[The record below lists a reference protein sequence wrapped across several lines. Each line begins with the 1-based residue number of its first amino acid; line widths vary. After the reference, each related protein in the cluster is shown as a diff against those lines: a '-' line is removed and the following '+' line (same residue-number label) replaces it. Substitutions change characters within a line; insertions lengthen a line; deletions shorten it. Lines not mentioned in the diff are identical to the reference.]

1 MQPQFAD
8 PVSKIPPELVLE
20 HLIAVLRSP
29 EFADSPRLSRFLKYV
44 VEQTIEGHAGHLK
57 EYRVGVDVFDRPTDY
72 DPKTDPVVRVEAR
85 QLRFRLAAYYS
96 ARGHRD
102 EVVISIPKGG
112 YGAHFER
119 TAPVEIP
126 LETVQPVVSLPPA
139 RSRGFWIG
147 LGALA
152 MAVLTGAGVLAWRAS
167 GPAPQPSI
175 AVLPF
180 SNLGA
185 NPAYEYFSDGLTDEI
200 TEGLARLNTLR
211 VIARGSAFQFKGKQV
226 DIREAGRQLSVTSLL
241 EGRVSRQ
248 GDRVKIF
255 VQLERVSDGSVI
267 WSQTYER
274 RLADVFAVQTEVA
287 SRIASDL
294 RVPVAG
300 RAVPRP
306 ITRDPEAQDHYLRA
320 RFEAER
326 MNGDALTRAV
336 GEYQQALDRDPG
348 YAAAWYGL
356 AVARH
361 RGINVRNLDRSE
373 VAAIG
378 SGYRKA
384 LDLDS
389 GLADAHAGLALMAMQ
404 FDWDWPR
411 AEQELKAAL
420 ALGPTA
426 IAEGH
431 YAVYLMTRGRL
442 SEAENHLRRALDLDP
457 LGSAVLLNSAVFQ
470 FYAGRFASARREWE
484 RHPEIFSAR
493 CMAAYALLLEGRPEE
508 AMDRLPALRKTAPS
522 SALPQITL
530 VEAIGQARMGNR
542 ASALELISGVEGQ
555 SQRTGVALYWMALA
569 RASVNDDSAA
579 LQWLEKSVAAHEN
592 YLMFMGLD
600 PAFIH
605 LRTLPAFRALKV
617 RVGLPE

>member
-1 MQPQFAD
+1 
-8 PVSKIPPELVLE
+8 
-20 HLIAVLRSP
+20 
-29 EFADSPRLSRFLKYV
+29 
-44 VEQTIEGHAGHLK
+44 
-57 EYRVGVDVFDRPTDY
+57 
-72 DPKTDPVVRVEAR
+72 
-85 QLRFRLAAYYS
+85 
-96 ARGHRD
+96 
-102 EVVISIPKGG
+102 
-112 YGAHFER
+112 
-119 TAPVEIP
+119 
-126 LETVQPVVSLPPA
+126 
-139 RSRGFWIG
+139 
-147 LGALA
+147 
-152 MAVLTGAGVLAWRAS
+152 
-167 GPAPQPSI
+167 
-175 AVLPF
+175 
-180 SNLGA
+180 
-185 NPAYEYFSDGLTDEI
+185 
-200 TEGLARLNTLR
+200 
-211 VIARGSAFQFKGKQV
+211 
-226 DIREAGRQLSVTSLL
+226 
-241 EGRVSRQ
+241 
-248 GDRVKIF
+248 
-255 VQLERVSDGSVI
+255 
-267 WSQTYER
+267 
-274 RLADVFAVQTEVA
+274 
-287 SRIASDL
+287 
-294 RVPVAG
+294 
-300 RAVPRP
+300 
-306 ITRDPEAQDHYLRA
+306 
-320 RFEAER
+320 
-326 MNGDALTRAV
+326 
-336 GEYQQALDRDPG
+336 LDRDPG

>member
-1 MQPQFAD
+1 MISVP
-8 PVSKIPPELVLE
+8 KIPPELVLE
-20 HLIAVLRSP
+20 HLTAVLRSP

-44 VEQTIEGHAGHLK
+44 VEQTIEGHAADLK
-57 EYRVGVDVFDRPTDY
+57 EYRVGVEVFDRPADY

-85 QLRFRLAAYYS
+85 QLRFRLAAFYL
-96 ARGHRD
+96 AGGGRRD

-119 TAPVEIP
+119 TDPLEIP
-126 LETVQPVVSLPPA
+126 LETVEPVVPLPPT

-147 LGALA
+147 LGTLA
-152 MAVLTGAGVLAWRAS
+152 VAVLTGAGVLAWRAS
-167 GPAPQPSI
+167 GTTTEPSI

-180 SNLGA
+180 TNLGA
-185 NPAYEYFSDGLTDEI
+185 NSANEYFSDGLTDEI
-200 TEGLARLNTLR
+200 TEGLVRLNTLR
-211 VIARGSAFQFKGKQV
+211 VIARSSAFQFKGKQV
-226 DIREAGRQLSVTSLL
+226 DIREAGRRLKVTSLL
-241 EGRVSRQ
+241 DGRVSRE

-255 VQLERVSDGSVI
+255 LQLERVSDGSVI

-274 RLADVFAVQTEVA
+274 RLADVFAVQREVA

-300 RAVPRP
+300 RAAPRP
-306 ITRDPEAQDHYLRA
+306 VPRDPEAQDHYLRA

-326 MNGDALTRAV
+326 MNGDALTSAV

-348 YAAAWYGL
+348 YAAAWYGM

-378 SGYRKA
+378 SEYQKA
-384 LDLDS
+384 LDLDP
-389 GLADAHAGLALMAMQ
+389 GLADAHAGLGLIAMQ

-411 AEQELKAAL
+411 AEQEFTAAL
-420 ALGPTA
+420 ALGPSA
-426 IAEGH
+426 ITEED

-442 SEAENHLRRALDLDP
+442 NEAEDYLRRALDLDP
-457 LGSAVLLNSAVFQ
+457 LGSAVSLNSAVFQ
-470 FYAGRFASARREWE
+470 FYAGRFAAARREWE

-493 CMAAYALLLEGRPEE
+493 FMATYALLLEGRPAE
-508 AMDRLPALRKTAPS
+508 AMDRLPALRNTAPS

-542 ASALELISGVEGQ
+542 ARALVLISGVEGQ
-555 SQRTGVALYWMALA
+555 SQSTGVPLYWMSLA
-569 RASVNDDSAA
+569 RASVNDDRSAI
-579 LQWLEKSVAAHEN
+579 QWLQKSITAHET

-600 PAFIH
+600 PVFTR

>member
-1 MQPQFAD
+1 
-8 PVSKIPPELVLE
+8 
-20 HLIAVLRSP
+20 
-29 EFADSPRLSRFLKYV
+29 V
-44 VEQTIEGHAGHLK
+44 VEQTLEGHAADLK
-57 EYRVGVDVFDRPTDY
+57 EYRVGVDVFDRPADF

-85 QLRFRLAAYYS
+85 QLRFRLAAYYP

-102 EVVISIPKGG
+102 KVVISIPKGG

-119 TAPVEIP
+119 AAPVEIR
-126 LETVQPVVSLPPA
+126 LETVPPAVSLPPA

-152 MAVLTGAGVLAWRAS
+152 MAVLTGASVLAWRVS

-180 SNLGA
+180 TNLGA
-185 NPAYEYFSDGLTDEI
+185 NPAGEYFSDGLTDEI

-226 DIREAGRQLSVTSLL
+226 DIREVGRQLNVTSLL

-255 VQLERVSDGSVI
+255 VQLERVSDGSII

-287 SRIASDL
+287 SRVASDL
-294 RVPVAG
+294 RVPVVG
-300 RAVPRP
+300 RGAPRP
-306 ITRDPEAQDHYLRA
+306 VTRDPQAQDHYLRA

-326 MNGDALTRAV
+326 MDGDALTRAV

-373 VAAIG
+373 VAAIRA
-378 SGYRKA
+378 GYQKA
-384 LDLDS
+384 LDLDP

-404 FDWDWPR
+404 FDWDWPL
-411 AEQELKAAL
+411 AEQELRAAL
-420 ALGPTA
+420 ALGASA
-426 IAEGH
+426 IAEEH

-442 SEAENHLRRALDLDP
+442 NEAEDHLRRALDLDP

-470 FYAGRFASARREWE
+470 FYAGRFESARREWE

-493 CMAAYALLLEGRPEE
+493 FMAAYTLLLEGRLAE
-508 AMDRLPALRKTAPS
+508 AMDRLPALRSTAPS

-530 VEAIGQARMGNR
+530 AEAIGQARMGHR
-542 ASALELISGVEGQ
+542 AAALELISGVERR
-555 SQRTGVALYWMALA
+555 SQQTGVPLYWMALA
-569 RASVNDDSAA
+569 RASVNDDNAA
-579 LQWLEKSVAAHEN
+579 IQWLQKSVAAHEN

-600 PAFIH
+600 PVFIR

>member
-1 MQPQFAD
+1 MQPRFAD
-8 PVSKIPPELVLE
+8 PVSKIPPELVRE
-20 HLIAVLRSP
+20 HLAAVLRSP
-29 EFADSPRLSRFLKYV
+29 EFADSVRLSRFLKFV
-44 VEQTIEGHAGHLK
+44 VDQTLAGHATSLK
-57 EYRVGVDVFDRPTDY
+57 EYRIGVDVFDRPDDY
-72 DPKTDPVVRVEAR
+72 DPKADPVVRVEAR
-85 QLRFRLAAYYS
+85 QLRFKLAAYY
-96 ARGHRD
+96 AAQGGRRA
-102 EVVISIPKGG
+102 EVAISIPKGG
-112 YGAHFER
+112 YGARFEW
-119 TAPVEIP
+119 AEAP
-126 LETVQPVVSLPPA
+126 LETIGPVVSPPPA
-139 RSRGFWIG
+139 RSPGIWIG
-147 LGALA
+147 LAALA
-152 MAVLTGAGVLAWRAS
+152 AAVLTAAGVVAWRAS

-180 SNLGA
+180 INAGGDPA
-185 NPAYEYFSDGLTDEI
+185 NEYFSDGLTDEI
-200 TEGLARLNTLR
+200 TEGLARFNTLR
-211 VIARGSAFQFKGKQV
+211 VIARSSAFQFKGKQV
-226 DIREAGRQLSVTSLL
+226 DIREAGRRLNVASLL
-241 EGRVSRQ
+241 EGRVSRE

-306 ITRDPEAQDHYLRA
+306 VARDPEAQDHYLRA

-378 SGYRKA
+378 SEYRKA
-384 LDLDS
+384 LELDP
-389 GLADAHAGLALMAMQ
+389 GLGDAHAGLALMAMQ

-411 AEQELKAAL
+411 AEQELTAAL

-442 SEAENHLRRALDLDP
+442 NEAEDHLRRALDLDP

-493 CMAAYALLLEGRPEE
+493 FMAAYALLLEGRPAE
-508 AMDRLPALRKTAPS
+508 AMDRLPALRNTAPS

-530 VEAIGQARMGNR
+530 VEAIGLARMGKR
-542 ASALELISGVEGQ
+542 AAALELISGVEGQ
-555 SQRTGVALYWMALA
+555 SPGTVPLYWMALA
-569 RASVNDDSAA
+569 RASVNDDNAA
-579 LQWLEKSVAAHEN
+579 IQWLQKSVTAHEN

-600 PAFIH
+600 PVFIR

>member
-1 MQPQFAD
+1 MSPLSINPAL
-8 PVSKIPPELVLE
+8 KIPPELVRE
-20 HLIAVLRSP
+20 HLDALLRSP

-44 VEQTIEGHAGHLK
+44 VEQTIEGHAADLK
-57 EYRVGVDVFDRPTDY
+57 EYRVGVDVFDRPADY

-85 QLRFRLAAYYS
+85 QVRFKLVAYYA

-112 YGAHFER
+112 YGARFER
-119 TAPVEIP
+119 SAPLEIP
-126 LETVQPVVSLPPA
+126 ERIGEPVVSLPPA

-147 LGALA
+147 LAALSVVLL
-152 MAVLTGAGVLAWRAS
+152 AVPAVLAWREWAH
-167 GPAPQPSI
+167 APPPSI

-180 SNLGA
+180 TNLGA
-185 NPAYEYFSDGLTDEI
+185 NPANEYFSDGLTDEI
-200 TEGLARLNTLR
+200 TDGLARLKTLR

-226 DIREAGRQLSVTSLL
+226 DIKEAGRQLKVTSLL
-241 EGRVSRQ
+241 EGRVLRE
-248 GDRVKIF
+248 GDRVKVF
-255 VQLERVSDGSVI
+255 VQLERVSDGSLI

-287 SRIASDL
+287 SSIASDL

-300 RAVPRP
+300 RAAPLQV
-306 ITRDPEAQDHYLRA
+306 TRNAEAQDHYLRA

-326 MNGDALTRAV
+326 MNGDSLTRAV
-336 GEYQQALDRDPG
+336 EEYQQALHRDPG

-361 RGINVRNLDRSE
+361 RGINVRNLDKTD
-373 VAAIG
+373 VAAIAE
-378 SGYRKA
+378 GYRKA
-384 LDLDS
+384 LDLDP

-431 YAVYLMTRGRL
+431 YAVYLMTRGRM
-442 SEAENHLRRALDLDP
+442 SEAQDHLRRALDLDP
-457 LGSAVLLNSAVFQ
+457 LGSAVLLNSALCHL
-470 FYAGRFASARREWE
+470 YTGRFESARREWE

-493 CMAAYALLLEGRPEE
+493 FMAAYALLLEGRPQE
-508 AMDRLPALRKTAPS
+508 AMDRLPALRNTAAQA
-522 SALPQITL
+522 ALPQIAL
-530 VEAIGQARMGNR
+530 LEAIARARTGNR
-542 ASALELISGVEGQ
+542 AAAMELITGVEDQ
-555 SQRTGVALYWMALA
+555 SRQTGVPLYWMALA
-569 RASVNDDSAA
+569 RASLGDDSAA
-579 LQWLEKSVAAHEN
+579 LRWLEKSVAAHES

-605 LRTLPAFRALKV
+605 LRALPAFRALEAQ
-617 RVGLPE
+617 VGLPT